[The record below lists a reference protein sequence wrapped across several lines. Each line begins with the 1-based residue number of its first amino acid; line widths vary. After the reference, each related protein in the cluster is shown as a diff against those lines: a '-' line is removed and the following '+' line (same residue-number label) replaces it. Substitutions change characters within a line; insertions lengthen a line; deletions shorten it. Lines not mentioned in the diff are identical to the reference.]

1 MVCDPYK
8 NSRDW
13 RPLHEICFFT
23 GCHKYIDV
31 VEPYHPKMVLIQLCK
46 DQIIP
51 PAPLASKKLEEGPLG
66 ASTMY
71 PTNGLIIYGIGDGTM
86 Y

>member
-1 MVCDPYK
+1 
-8 NSRDW
+8 
-13 RPLHEICFFT
+13 
-23 GCHKYIDV
+23 
-31 VEPYHPKMVLIQLCK
+31 MVLIQLCK

-51 PAPLASKKLEEGPLG
+51 PAPLAPKKLEEGPLG

-71 PTNGLIIYGIGDGTM
+71 PTNGLIVYGIGDGTM